1 MVPTPPKQD
10 VEPLTPDESRTLLKA
25 AQGNSWEALWT
36 LYVGLGLRRG
46 EALRLRWGDIDLDN
60 GHLNVVQSLQR
71 SRGELRLKSPKTD
84 TSRRRVV
91 LPGFCIDALIR
102 HRTSEREKLASLE
115 LPIDQATL
123 AFTSQA
129 GTAIEPRNVNR
140 AFEALLKKAKLRR
153 VKLHDLRHTCA
164 SLLLAEGVA
173 PRVVMEL
180 LGHSAIAVTMNTYSH
195 VIPALQD
202 ESAKRMDALFGTE
215 NTNLRDYEVR

>member
-1 MVPTPPKQD
+1 M
-10 VEPLTPDESRTLLKA
+10 
-25 AQGNSWEALWT
+25 
-36 LYVGLGLRRG
+36 
-46 EALRLRWGDIDLDN
+46 
-60 GHLNVVQSLQR
+60 QSLQR

-102 HRTSEREKLASLE
+102 HRTSEREKLASLG

-202 ESAKRMDALFGTE
+202 ESAKRMDALFGAE
-215 NTNLRDYEVR
+215 NTKLRETEKTETLKYEYIVHLAFLSASTYVFTD